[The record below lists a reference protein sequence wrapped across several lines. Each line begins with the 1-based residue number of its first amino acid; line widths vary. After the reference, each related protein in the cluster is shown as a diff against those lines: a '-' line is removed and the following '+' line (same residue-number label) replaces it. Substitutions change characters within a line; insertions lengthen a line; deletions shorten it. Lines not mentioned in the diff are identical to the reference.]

1 MPFLPSLPETAH
13 LSDLFARYPENVAP
27 LMAFHDGLLRGD
39 GALSVGERELI
50 ATYVS
55 ALNACRFCTGSHEV
69 YTQVFGQDPGVIA
82 ALLDDPAIAPVDDRL
97 RPILAYVAK
106 LNHLPSRLTR
116 ADARAVYDAG
126 WDERALYEAVQVC
139 AVFNMMNRIVEGT
152 GINFD
157 YAADPGAHPARG
169 GRPEDQ
175 ARSYADFGD
184 RIAALA
190 LARARA
196 QG

>member
-13 LSDLFARYPENVAP
+13 LADLYARYPENVAP
-27 LMAFHDGLLRGD
+27 LMAFHDGLLRGE

-55 ALNACRFCTGSHEV
+55 ALNACRFCTGSHAV
-69 YTQVFGQDPGVIA
+69 YAEIFGQDPDLIA
-82 ALLDDPAIAPVDDRL
+82 ALIEDPARAPVDDRL

-106 LNHLPSRLTR
+106 LNHLPSRLTH

-126 WDERALYEAVQVC
+126 WDEHALYEAVQIC

-157 YAADPGAHPARG
+157 YAADPTAHPARG
-169 GRPEDQ
+169 SRREDQ
-175 ARSYADFGD
+175 AHSYAAFGA
-184 RIAALA
+184 RIAA
-190 LARARA
+190 RA
-196 QG
+196 QARD